1 MRHTLPAASSLRPRA
16 ARFSTTACLGA
27 VLVAVLAAL
36 PASGQDKLEGNAYSN
51 AKYGIQ
57 ISKPPSW
64 HFITAAAILDL
75 AKKSAGGGRI
85 PGEEDPIKAAGFA
98 VVVSKAPM
106 LGRGVSPQVVLLVR
120 ELPAPSADL
129 VKTCES
135 LRGGMVE
142 PETVRSTRQVQ
153 VGGRPAARLD
163 FQGLVDGDM
172 VRATALCTLRE
183 RQAFMVVGQA
193 LSAEFDSDFANFE
206 SILGSFR
213 LR

>member
-1 MRHTLPAASSLRPRA
+1 MARLVATALLVLALAAPPAAA
-16 ARFSTTACLGA
+16 
-27 VLVAVLAAL
+27 
-36 PASGQDKLEGNAYSN
+36 QDKLDGNNYSN

-57 ISKPPSW
+57 IVKPPSW

-75 AKKSAGGGRI
+75 AKKAAGGGRI
-85 PGEEDPIKAAGFA
+85 PGEEDPVKAAGFA
-98 VVVSKAPM
+98 VVVSKAPV

-120 ELPAPSADL
+120 DLPAPSADL

-142 PETVRSTRQVQ
+142 PETVRPTRQLQ
-153 VGGRPAARLD
+153 VSGRPAARLD
-163 FQGLVDGDM
+163 FQGLVDSEM
-172 VRATALCTLRE
+172 VRATALCTLRD

-193 LSAEFDSDFANFE
+193 LSSEFDSDFGNFE

>member
-1 MRHTLPAASSLRPRA
+1 VARLVATALIALALAAAPAAA
-16 ARFSTTACLGA
+16 
-27 VLVAVLAAL
+27 
-36 PASGQDKLEGNAYSN
+36 QDKLDGNNYSN

-57 ISKPPSW
+57 ITKPPAW
-64 HFITAAAILDL
+64 HFITATAILDL

-85 PGEEDPIKAAGFA
+85 PGEEDPVKAAGFA
-98 VVVSKAPM
+98 VVVSKAPV
-106 LGRGVSPQVVLLVR
+106 LGRGVSPQVILVVR

-135 LRGGMVE
+135 LREGMVE
-142 PETVRSTRQVQ
+142 PETVRPTRQLQ

-163 FQGLVDGDM
+163 FQGLVDSEM
-172 VRATALCTLRE
+172 VRATALCTLRD

-193 LSAEFDSDFANFE
+193 LSSEFDGDFANFE

>member
-1 MRHTLPAASSLRPRA
+1 
-16 ARFSTTACLGA
+16 
-27 VLVAVLAAL
+27 
-36 PASGQDKLEGNAYSN
+36 
-51 AKYGIQ
+51 
-57 ISKPPSW
+57 
-64 HFITAAAILDL
+64 
-75 AKKSAGGGRI
+75 
-85 PGEEDPIKAAGFA
+85 
-98 VVVSKAPM
+98 VVSKTPV

-135 LRGGMVE
+135 LRSGMVE
-142 PETVRSTRQVQ
+142 PETVRPTRQLQ
-153 VGGRPAARLD
+153 VSGRPAARLD

-172 VRATALCTLRE
+172 VRATALCTVRE

-193 LSAEFDSDFANFE
+193 LSSEFDSDYANFE

>member
-1 MRHTLPAASSLRPRA
+1 VARFVATALLVLALAVVPAAA
-16 ARFSTTACLGA
+16 
-27 VLVAVLAAL
+27 
-36 PASGQDKLEGNAYSN
+36 QDKLEGNNYSN

-57 ISKPPSW
+57 LSKPPAW

-75 AKKSAGGGRI
+75 AKKAAGGGRI
-85 PGEEDPIKAAGFA
+85 PGEEDPVKAAGFA
-98 VVVSKAPM
+98 VVVSKAPV
-106 LGRGVSPQVVLLVR
+106 LGRGVSPQVILLVR

-142 PETVRSTRQVQ
+142 PETVRPTRQLQ

-163 FQGLVDGDM
+163 FQGLVDSDM
-172 VRATALCTLRE
+172 VRATALCTLRD

-193 LSAEFDSDFANFE
+193 LSSEFDGDFANFE